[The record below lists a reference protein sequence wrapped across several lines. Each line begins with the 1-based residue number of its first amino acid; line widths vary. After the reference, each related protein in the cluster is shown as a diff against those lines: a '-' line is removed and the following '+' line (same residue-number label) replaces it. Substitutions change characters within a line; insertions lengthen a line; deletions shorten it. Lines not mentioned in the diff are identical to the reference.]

1 MEKYV
6 LELQAVLDKYRSLG
20 ISQQIDYD
28 KFYLY
33 SIITHST
40 AIEGST
46 VTEIENQLLF
56 DEGISAKGKPLVE
69 QLMNLDLKHA
79 YEQSIRWAKEHK
91 PFSVEML
98 KQLSALVMKNT
109 GSVYSTLQGEFDSSK
124 GDLRLLGVTAGAGG
138 RSYMNFLKAPA
149 RLADFC
155 NEINRRRELLLEK
168 PSEMDAYLLSFDA
181 HNILVSIH
189 PWVDGNGRM
198 SRLIMNHLQFEF
210 NLVPT
215 KVMTDDKAA
224 FRKRYSLAE
233 LDVAYY
239 IERLERLPLLSPE
252 RKLLQELF
260 LDKWHRLLTTKEYD
274 YQYHHIGSL
283 CEGFVLLDKQ
293 NGLKTVAD
301 VTGSRVRW
309 LLLNRPELYRR
320 IVPYEKAMEQNR
332 HIRELVRVLGKH
344 SKGEKRSFDP
354 LGGVRE
360 EQLVRHAVR
369 SDIEGITLGNDLNH
383 LLPVEYCYLTDEVL
397 RPVFMQKFVEKRLQV
412 FDSRSAEDSS
422 VLQKGRKPV
431 SGQGPFVVCLDTSGS
446 MQGKR
451 EILAKSALLAVAKL
465 VDGTHRKCYVI
476 NFAEDIHCMLIKD
489 LRADFP
495 LLADFLNYR
504 FDGGTNMVP
513 ALKEAVRLIQTN
525 GWHRSDVVMISD
537 FEMPPVGDELMKQ
550 IMGIK
555 HRDTSFYAL
564 VFGSRPEM
572 DYLSICDRTWE
583 MEIP

>member
-91 PFSVEML
+91 TFSVEML

-138 RSYMNFLKAPA
+138 RSYMNFLKVPA

-155 NEINRRRELLLEK
+155 NEINRRRELLLEN

-181 HNILVSIH
+181 HNILISIH

-224 FRKRYSLAE
+224 
-233 LDVAYY
+233 Y
-239 IERLERLPLLSPE
+239 IEALNASREEESMLPFQSFM
-252 RKLLQELF
+252 LQEHIKNLKAEIEQYERSM
-260 LDKWHRLLTTKEYD
+260 DDDVVINVGKE
-274 YQYHHIGSL
+274 
-283 CEGFVLLDKQ
+283 KQ
-293 NGLKTVAD
+293 IELSERQQNIISVVKCHPEITIPELAQRMSGKKTVTTRTIERDIAALQ
-301 VTGSRVRW
+301 TKGI
-309 LLLNRPELYRR
+309 L
-320 IVPYEKAMEQNR
+320 K
-332 HIRELVRVLGKH
+332 REG
-344 SKGEKRSFDP
+344 
-354 LGGVRE
+354 
-360 EQLVRHAVR
+360 
-369 SDIEGITLGNDLNH
+369 
-383 LLPVEYCYLTDEVL
+383 
-397 RPVFMQKFVEKRLQV
+397 
-412 FDSRSAEDSS
+412 
-422 VLQKGRKPV
+422 GRK
-431 SGQGPFVVCLDTSGS
+431 SGKWIVVN
-446 MQGKR
+446 
-451 EILAKSALLAVAKL
+451 I
-465 VDGTHRKCYVI
+465 
-476 NFAEDIHCMLIKD
+476 
-489 LRADFP
+489 
-495 LLADFLNYR
+495 
-504 FDGGTNMVP
+504 
-513 ALKEAVRLIQTN
+513 
-525 GWHRSDVVMISD
+525 
-537 FEMPPVGDELMKQ
+537 
-550 IMGIK
+550 
-555 HRDTSFYAL
+555 
-564 VFGSRPEM
+564 
-572 DYLSICDRTWE
+572 
-583 MEIP
+583 